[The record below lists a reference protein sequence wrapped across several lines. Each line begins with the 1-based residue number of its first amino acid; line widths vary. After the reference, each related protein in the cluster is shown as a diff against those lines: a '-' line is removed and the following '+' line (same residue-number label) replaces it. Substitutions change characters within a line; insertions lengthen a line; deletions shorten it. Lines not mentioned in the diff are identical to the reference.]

1 MYPRA
6 LLAVLTLTCFSAVG
20 ECGVVVS
27 VDSESALNSQ
37 LEIRGM
43 APICPLDSD
52 SESWL
57 PDANSM
63 SAVDCQLGDS
73 VNHLAIA
80 DSRHEVFDCPQMMES
95 GLEVAGMVNHC
106 RSSVFRPV

>member
-37 LEIRGM
+37 LEISGM
-43 APICPLDSD
+43 VPICPLDCD
-52 SESWL
+52 SESWM
-57 PDANSM
+57 PDANSL

-73 VNHLAIA
+73 VNHSAIA
-80 DSRHEVFDCPQMMES
+80 DSRHEVFDCPQMMDS
-95 GLEVAGMVNHC
+95 GLEDAGMVNHC
-106 RSSVFRPV
+106 RNSVFRPV

>member
-1 MYPRA
+1 MNA
-6 LLAVLTLTCFSAVG
+6 
-20 ECGVVVS
+20 
-27 VDSESALNSQ
+27 Q
-37 LEIRGM
+37 LEISGM

-52 SESWL
+52 SESWM

-73 VNHLAIA
+73 VNHSAIA
-80 DSRHEVFDCPQMMES
+80 DWRHEVFDYPQMMES

>member
-1 MYPRA
+1 MSTRA

-37 LEIRGM
+37 LEMSGM
-43 APICPLDSD
+43 APICPLHSD
-52 SESWL
+52 SESWM

-63 SAVDCQLGDS
+63 STIDCQWGDS
-73 VNHLAIA
+73 VNHSAIA
-80 DSRHEVFDCPQMMES
+80 DSRYEVFDCPHMMES
-95 GLEVAGMVNHC
+95 RLEDSGMVNHC
-106 RSSVFRPV
+106 RGSVFRPV

>member
-1 MYPRA
+1 MFPRA
-6 LLAVLTLTCFSAVG
+6 LLTVLTLTCFSAVG

-27 VDSESALNSQ
+27 VDSESALKSQ
-37 LEIRGM
+37 LEISGM

-57 PDANSM
+57 PDANTM
-63 SAVDCQLGDS
+63 STFDCQRGDS

-80 DSRHEVFDCPQMMES
+80 DSRYEVFDCSQMMES
-95 GLEVAGMVNHC
+95 GLEESGMVNHC
-106 RSSVFRPV
+106 RGSVFRPV